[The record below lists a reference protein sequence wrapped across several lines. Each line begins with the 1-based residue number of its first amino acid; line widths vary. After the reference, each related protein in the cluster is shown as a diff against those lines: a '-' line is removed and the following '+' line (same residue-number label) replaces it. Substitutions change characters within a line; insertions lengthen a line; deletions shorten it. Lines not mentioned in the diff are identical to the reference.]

1 MDKKETKLMADVV
14 TTQTIADTS
23 GVKFTAKL
31 TNLSDGTG
39 ETLVKK
45 VDASELT
52 FMTEDGNRKIAKI
65 WWSVNTTKA
74 NASVEL
80 VWDGDTNATA
90 ILLNG
95 QGYWD
100 LRTAGNEI
108 INNATT
114 PTGDV
119 LLSTRDFVVG
129 DNYTILVEFR

>member
-1 MDKKETKLMADVV
+1 MADIVS
-14 TTQTIADTS
+14 TQVLSDTS
-23 GVKFTAKL
+23 GVKYVAKL
-31 TNLSDGTG
+31 TNISDGSG
-39 ETLVKK
+39 ESLVKK
-45 VDASELT
+45 IDASSAT
-52 FMTEDGNRKIAKI
+52 FMTEDGSRKIAKI
-65 WWSVNTTKA
+65 WWSVNTTKS

-80 VWDGDTNATA
+80 VWDGETNATA
-90 ILLNG
+90 MLLNG

>member
-1 MDKKETKLMADVV
+1 MADIV
-14 TTQTIADTS
+14 TTQVLSDTS
-23 GVKFTAKL
+23 GVKYVAKM
-31 TNLSDGTG
+31 TNISDGSG
-39 ETLVKK
+39 ESLVKK
-45 VDASELT
+45 IDASTTT
-52 FMTEDGNRKIAKI
+52 FMTADGNRKIAKI

-108 INNATT
+108 VNNATT

>member
-1 MDKKETKLMADVV
+1 MADIVS
-14 TTQTIADTS
+14 TQVLSDTS
-23 GVKFTAKL
+23 GVKYVVKM
-31 TNLSDGTG
+31 TNISDGSG
-39 ETLVKK
+39 ESLVKK
-45 VDASELT
+45 IDASSAT
-52 FMTEDGNRKIAKI
+52 FMTEDGSRKIAKI
-65 WWSVNTTKA
+65 WWSVNTTKS

-80 VWDGDTNATA
+80 VWGGETNATA
-90 ILLNG
+90 MLLNG

-108 INNATT
+108 VNNATT